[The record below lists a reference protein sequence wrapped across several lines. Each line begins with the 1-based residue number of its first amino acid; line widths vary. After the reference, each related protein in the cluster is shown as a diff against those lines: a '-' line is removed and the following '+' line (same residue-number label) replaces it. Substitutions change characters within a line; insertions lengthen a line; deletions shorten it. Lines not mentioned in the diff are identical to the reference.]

1 MVPVVVSLAFN
12 AGDVLIPVA
21 ITGFLAIF
29 FGIVL
34 VIVAKFFEIPSSE
47 KLTHVREMLPGVNC
61 GACGYTGCDGYAA
74 ALADEGVST
83 GKCTVGGALLSAS
96 LAEYLGVEAQA
107 VEKHVA
113 CVMCNGDT
121 DSTRTRYEYQ
131 GISDCV
137 TASMMFAGPWACTYG
152 CLGLGTCVKAC
163 PFGAITVVKGVA
175 IVDNDKCTSCELC
188 VASCPKAL
196 IAMIPLREHTYQVKC
211 RNTTSGADTRK
222 VCIVGCIGCQR
233 CVKACGDD
241 AIHMQGPLA
250 IIDQDKCTA
259 CGKCEAVC
267 PTNTIHHFHPGVA
280 EPAEV
285 AATAQIVS

>member
-1 MVPVVVSLAFN
+1 MRLEVLDSDKCVGCQCCMFACTRIHKDVGLAKSCIGVKS
-12 AGDVLIPVA
+12 AGGMQH
-21 ITGFLAIF
+21 GFMQTTCRACVDPPCARACPEDALLPRK
-29 FGIVL
+29 GGG
-34 VIVAKFFEIPSSE
+34 VILKTE
-47 KLTHVREMLPGVNC
+47 RC
-61 GACGYTGCDGYAA
+61 TGC
-74 ALADEGVST
+74 
-83 GKCTVGGALLSAS
+83 
-96 LAEYLGVEAQA
+96 
-107 VEKHVA
+107 
-113 CVMCNGDT
+113 
-121 DSTRTRYEYQ
+121 
-131 GISDCV
+131 
-137 TASMMFAGPWACTYG
+137 
-152 CLGLGTCVKAC
+152 GTCVKAC